1 MISSKKDCC
10 ITGIGR
16 MKENNLADRLVMPSL
31 ESRFYLLDLLV
42 DQNINIFKYL
52 ISPKVLPFQFLYLF
66 NFLVDLK

>member
-1 MISSKKDCC
+1 
-10 ITGIGR
+10 